1 MAGRPRKFDEEQVLD
16 RALDL
21 FWKQGYAGTSMQDLL
36 DCMGINRQSLYNTFG
51 DKRQLFLRVL
61 ERYRR
66 RSARAVLALLQAED
80 ASLPAIHA
88 FFDGLTQSL
97 AGEQPKA
104 CLMGKCSLEIGDADA
119 EIAGLLKA
127 HMQELEDAFEAA
139 LRRAVAKGELRELE
153 DPHAMACLLT
163 TTTHG
168 LGVLARAGV
177 APDHVRDTVRA
188 VLATLR

>member
-1 MAGRPRKFDEEQVLD
+1 
-16 RALDL
+16 
-21 FWKQGYAGTSMQDLL
+21 MQELL

-61 ERYRR
+61 ERYRK
-66 RSARAVLALLQAED
+66 RSAEAFVSRLRAED

-88 FFDGLTQSL
+88 FFDALVQSL
-97 AGEQPKA
+97 TVEEPKA
-104 CLMGKCSLEIGDADA
+104 CLMGKCSLELGGSDADVA
-119 EIAGLLKA
+119 EQLKG
-127 HMQELEDAFEAA
+127 HMEQLEAAFEAA
-139 LRRAVAKGELRELE
+139 LRRAIAKGELHHVD

-188 VLATLR
+188 VLSALR